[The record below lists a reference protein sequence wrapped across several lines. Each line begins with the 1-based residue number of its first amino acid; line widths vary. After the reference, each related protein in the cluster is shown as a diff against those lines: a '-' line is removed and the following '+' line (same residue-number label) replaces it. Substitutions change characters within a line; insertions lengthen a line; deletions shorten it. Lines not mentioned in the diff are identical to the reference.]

1 MGSTWTPAHR
11 TLDPAVPW
19 SAAASPPL
27 HSPLTPFFFCC
38 FFFSFFSFF
47 FFPLSRLLKKWE
59 LSEWHSCYYYNY
71 LNSLNFF
78 FKIATWTEESATRLL
93 LLLLCFGRGGTWN
106 EIWWVNFGG
115 TCRPIIDSDPYGIWT
130 VQISGCS
137 NKDRGGGRRQKTFPQ
152 MEVKLGKVN

>member
-93 LLLLCFGRGGTWN
+93 LF
-106 EIWWVNFGG
+106 
-115 TCRPIIDSDPYGIWT
+115 IIMFWERWHVEWDLVGEFWGHVPTDNW
-130 VQISGCS
+130 
-137 NKDRGGGRRQKTFPQ
+137 
-152 MEVKLGKVN
+152 LGSLRDLDGPDFRLQQ